1 MFNKLFAVCLL
12 VNDFEKSFDFYKNI
26 LGLVVNSN
34 EGRFANF
41 KLGETEL
48 AIFQKDEAVAMFPK
62 KYMGNGGGTV
72 IGFQTENAEKT
83 VENLESKGVEIFEE
97 PKKTAW
103 GQTVAYFQDPDN
115 NIWEI
120 SQK

>member
-1 MFNKLFAVCLL
+1 
-12 VNDFEKSFDFYKNI
+12 
-26 LGLVVNSN
+26 
-34 EGRFANF
+34 
-41 KLGETEL
+41 
-48 AIFQKDEAVAMFPK
+48 
-62 KYMGNGGGTV
+62 MGNGGGAV
-72 IGFQTENAEKT
+72 VGFQTQNVEKT
-83 VENLESKGVEIFEE
+83 VEKLKSYGIKIFEG